1 VNDNQRKVKQIIALT
16 ESMRVLFVDCRL
28 ANFEM
33 GKIKSAIDRLAESI
47 QPEVKA
53 VKLEEVKSA

>member
-1 VNDNQRKVKQIIALT
+1 MNDNQQKVEQIVVLT

-33 GKIKSAIDRLAESI
+33 GKIKNAIDRLAESI
-47 QPEVKA
+47 QPEVKV
-53 VKLEEVKSA
+53 VKLEEVKNA